1 MRWDVPNLRLHQ
13 SRLVIPN
20 VLQQRAQT
28 QIILTDNDNHATGEQ
43 WRQIFSRTYVIVSVK
58 KIDKKK
64 KWATKSISKCKRNFY
79 LKQWNLLKNKWN
91 QPRKRIFLRTDV
103 IFTHGLHRGR
113 MSFEYFVK
121 TVGPTLQIVFFFN
134 FGFCVG
140 ASVSLLLFRTTNIVP
155 TDNEKCN
162 LVSNEKK

>member
-1 MRWDVPNLRLHQ
+1 MRWDFFNLRLHQ
-13 SRLVIPN
+13 SRLVIAN

-43 WRQIFSRTYVIVSVK
+43 WRQIFWRTYVFVSLK

-64 KWATKSISKCKRNFY
+64 MSNEKYFKVKTKFLSQTMKF
-79 LKQWNLLKNKWN
+79 KWN

-103 IFTHGLHRGR
+103 IFTHELHRGR

-121 TVGPTLQIVFFFN
+121 TVGPTLQIVFFSTLD
-134 FGFCVG
+134 
-140 ASVSLLLFRTTNIVP
+140 SV
-155 TDNEKCN
+155 
-162 LVSNEKK
+162 

>member
-1 MRWDVPNLRLHQ
+1 MRWDVSNLRLHQ
-13 SRLVIPN
+13 SRLVIAN

-43 WRQIFSRTYVIVSVK
+43 WRQIFWRTYVFVSLK

-64 KWATKSISKCKRNFY
+64 MSNEKYFKVKTKFLSQTMKF
-79 LKQWNLLKNKWN
+79 KWN

-121 TVGPTLQIVFFFN
+121 TVGPTLQIVFF
-134 FGFCVG
+134 
-140 ASVSLLLFRTTNIVP
+140 STLDSL
-155 TDNEKCN
+155 
-162 LVSNEKK
+162 

>member
-13 SRLVIPN
+13 SRLVIAN

-43 WRQIFSRTYVIVSVK
+43 WRQIFWRTYVIVSVK

-64 KWATKSISKCKRNFY
+64 WATKSISKWKRNFY

-121 TVGPTLQIVFFFN
+121 TVGPTLQIVFFSTLD
-134 FGFCVG
+134 
-140 ASVSLLLFRTTNIVP
+140 SV
-155 TDNEKCN
+155 
-162 LVSNEKK
+162 

>member
-1 MRWDVPNLRLHQ
+1 MITMQQVNNEDKYFGEHMFLSRWRRL
-13 SRLVIPN
+13 I
-20 VLQQRAQT
+20 
-28 QIILTDNDNHATGEQ
+28 
-43 WRQIFSRTYVIVSVK
+43 
-58 KIDKKK
+58 KKK
-64 KWATKSISKCKRNFY
+64 RATKSISKWKRNFY

-103 IFTHGLHRGR
+103 IFTHELHRGR

-162 LVSNEKK
+162 LVSNEKKRMP

>member
-1 MRWDVPNLRLHQ
+1 MRWDVSNLRLHQ
-13 SRLVIPN
+13 SRLVIAN

-43 WRQIFSRTYVIVSVK
+43 WRQIFWRTYVFVSVK

-64 KWATKSISKCKRNFY
+64 MSNEKYFKVKTKFLSQTMKF
-79 LKQWNLLKNKWN
+79 KWN

-121 TVGPTLQIVFFFN
+121 TVGPTLQIVFF
-134 FGFCVG
+134 
-140 ASVSLLLFRTTNIVP
+140 STLDSL
-155 TDNEKCN
+155 
-162 LVSNEKK
+162 

>member
-13 SRLVIPN
+13 SRLVIAN

-28 QIILTDNDNHATGEQ
+28 QIILTNNDNHATGEEDKYFGEHMLLSR
-43 WRQIFSRTYVIVSVK
+43 WRRLI
-58 KIDKKK
+58 KK
-64 KWATKSISKCKRNFY
+64 KWATKSISKWKRNFY

-113 MSFEYFVK
+113 MSFEYFIK
-121 TVGPTLQIVFFFN
+121 TVGPTLQIVFFSTLD
-134 FGFCVG
+134 
-140 ASVSLLLFRTTNIVP
+140 SV
-155 TDNEKCN
+155 
-162 LVSNEKK
+162 

>member
-1 MRWDVPNLRLHQ
+1 MRWDFSNLRLHQ
-13 SRLVIPN
+13 SRLVIAN

-43 WRQIFSRTYVIVSVK
+43 WRQIFWRTYVFVSLK

-64 KWATKSISKCKRNFY
+64 MSNEKYFKVKTKFLSQTMKF
-79 LKQWNLLKNKWN
+79 KWN

-121 TVGPTLQIVFFFN
+121 TVGPTLQIVFF
-134 FGFCVG
+134 
-140 ASVSLLLFRTTNIVP
+140 STLDSL
-155 TDNEKCN
+155 
-162 LVSNEKK
+162 